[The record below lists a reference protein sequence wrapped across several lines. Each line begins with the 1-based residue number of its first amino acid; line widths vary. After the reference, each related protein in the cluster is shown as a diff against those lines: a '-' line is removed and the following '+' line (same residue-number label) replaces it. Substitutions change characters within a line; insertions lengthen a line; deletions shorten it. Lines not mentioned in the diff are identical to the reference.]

1 MKEYC
6 RPAAAHEIELEIKRS
21 RFLGLAMPV
30 ENTEDAQQQLAVIRA
45 AHPHANHHCWARISG
60 RPDEVRLW
68 DSSDDGEPRGT
79 AGRPMLQ
86 ILQHSGLG
94 QIQVVVVRYFGGV
107 KLGTGGLVR
116 AYGQSVNEVLATLS
130 TEVVEARVSAML
142 SVPHHM
148 TGELEGMI
156 RQLQL
161 PVVERYWQ
169 DNFRVEFSLKGE
181 ELAQLQQA
189 LGRFAGQYQLQLDD
203 D

>member
-1 MKEYC
+1 MKNYQ

-30 ENTEDAQQQLAVIRA
+30 HSVEDAQQQLAAIRA

-60 RPDEVRLW
+60 KPDEVRLW

-94 QIQVVVVRYFGGV
+94 EIQVVVVRYFGGI

-116 AYGQSVNEVLATLS
+116 AYGQSVNEVLNSLPLET
-130 TEVVEARVSAML
+130 VEARLKATL
-142 SVPHHM
+142 IVPHTL

-161 PVVERYWQ
+161 PVQ
-169 DNFRVEFSLKGE
+169 DRHWEDSFRVEFSITD
-181 ELAQLQQA
+181 AQLSDLKQA
-189 LGRFAGQYQLQLDD
+189 LGRFAGQYELQQAD
-203 D
+203 

>member
-1 MKEYC
+1 MKNYQ
-6 RPAAAHEIELEIKRS
+6 RPAAAVEVELEIKRS

-30 ENTEDAQQQLAVIRA
+30 QGVDDAQQQLAAIRA
-45 AHPHANHHCWARISG
+45 AHPHANHHCWARVSG

-94 QIQVVVVRYFGGV
+94 EVQVVVVRYFGGI
-107 KLGTGGLVR
+107 KLGTGGLIR
-116 AYGQSVNEVLATLS
+116 AYGQSTNEALNSLVLDT
-130 TEVVEARVSAML
+130 VEARTSATL
-142 SVPHHM
+142 TVPHPL

-161 PVVERYWQ
+161 PVEDRLWQ
-169 DNFRVEFSLKGE
+169 AEFTVEFNLTTE
-181 ELAQLQQA
+181 QLAQLRQA
-189 LGRFAGQYQLQLDD
+189 LGRFAGQYQLQVADT
-203 D
+203 

>member
-1 MKEYC
+1 MKTYQ
-6 RPAAAHEIELEIKRS
+6 RPATAVEIELEIKRS

-30 ENTEDAQQQLAVIRA
+30 QGVEDAQQQLATIRA

-94 QIQVVVVRYFGGV
+94 EVQVVIVRYFGGI
-107 KLGTGGLVR
+107 KLGTGGLIR
-116 AYGQSVNEVLATLS
+116 AYGQSTNEALNSLS
-130 TEVVEARVSAML
+130 LETVEARTDATL
-142 SVPHHM
+142 SVPHPL
-148 TGELEGMI
+148 TGELEGLI

-161 PVVERYWQ
+161 PVEERLWQ
-169 DNFRVEFSLKGE
+169 AEYTVEFSLTTE
-181 ELAQLQQA
+181 QLSLLRKA
-189 LGRFAGQYQLQLDD
+189 LGRFAGQYQLKVNDN
-203 D
+203 